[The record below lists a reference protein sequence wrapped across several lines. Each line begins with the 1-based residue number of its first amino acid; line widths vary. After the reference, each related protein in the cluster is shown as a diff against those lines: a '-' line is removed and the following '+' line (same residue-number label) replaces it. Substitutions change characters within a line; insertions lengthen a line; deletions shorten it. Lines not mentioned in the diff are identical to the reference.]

1 MRELGL
7 TWEELLQ
14 LQVGSELLL
23 YMLFTS
29 HSNNLP
35 AIPITNQPSSQP
47 SLSGVLASQAQR
59 ITKHPWLTPSYPLN
73 P

>member
-1 MRELGL
+1 MQMRELGL

-29 HSNNLP
+29 HSNN
-35 AIPITNQPSSQP
+35 
-47 SLSGVLASQAQR
+47 
-59 ITKHPWLTPSYPLN
+59 
-73 P
+73 